1 MRAFAFKSRLNQ
13 SEKEKSVQGL
23 DGSVQGLD
31 RFLVMLVL
39 PYTFAQKKQTS
50 MSKKEVVIS
59 NSRLNSYGFRVLTEG
74 IDLTQYK
81 RNPILLWM
89 HNRPWRGTKDE
100 VMPLGTVE
108 NLRIEG
114 DNLIGTPVFDEKD
127 EFAMKVKAKWD
138 AGIYRMVSAGL
149 DVIEHS
155 NDPSVLL
162 PGQTRSTITKSKL
175 REVSIVDLGAND
187 DALQLYFQGEVV
199 NLSQNEQELSF
210 LKPVNNHLNSKE
222 KMKKIAL
229 KLGLAE
235 NATEAEVLDAISAV
249 VLKASKAD
257 SLQKEVDQLKEASIT
272 LAVDSAISAG
282 KITAANRDHFV
293 ELGRKAGVESLNA
306 TFNCMGGIV
315 KPSTL
320 LSQGANG
327 GGAYEKLSDVPE
339 AELQKLY
346 DSNREE
352 YKRLYKAEYGVNPE

>member
-100 VMPLGTVE
+100 VMPLGIVE

-257 SLQKEVDQLKEASIT
+257 SLQKEVQLEPKMALDGGEDGYVFYRVLCGDWHRYLKNGGIMAFECGENQAEYICDLFDKKFFT
-272 LAVDSAISAG
+272 TEIRKDFNG
-282 KITAANRDHFV
+282 TDRFV
-293 ELGRKAGVESLNA
+293 IGRK
-306 TFNCMGGIV
+306 
-315 KPSTL
+315 
-320 LSQGANG
+320 
-327 GGAYEKLSDVPE
+327 KL
-339 AELQKLY
+339 K
-346 DSNREE
+346 
-352 YKRLYKAEYGVNPE
+352 